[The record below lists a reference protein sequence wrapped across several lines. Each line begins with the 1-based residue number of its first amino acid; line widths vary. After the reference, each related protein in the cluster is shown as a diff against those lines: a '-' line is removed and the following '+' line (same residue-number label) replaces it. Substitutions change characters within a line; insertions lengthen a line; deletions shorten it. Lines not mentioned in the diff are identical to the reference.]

1 MTTQPQVT
9 TLDPAEQQRLVELSA
24 RASQLL
30 SHSFARQL
38 EELFGNEF
46 TMIDGRAV
54 SRSFQEF
61 GLSLLSDPARMM
73 QANAQLW
80 RDSWAL
86 WQRFLEDAPKGQI
99 RPLVEPPKTDRRFK
113 DPGWSENPGFAM
125 VQQSYLVFANWLHQL
140 VEEAKDI
147 DPEAHQRV
155 KFFTRQYLNAIAPSN
170 YPLTNPQVLKKAQET
185 GGKSLLDGLEH
196 FLDDLERGKGHL
208 RIKMTD
214 DEAFALGKNLALTPG
229 KVVYKNELMELI
241 QYSPTTETVHARPLL
256 VIPAWINKFY
266 ILDLQPKN
274 SFVKWA
280 VDQGFTVFLISWA
293 NPSKEL
299 AHKRFEDYLGDGVLA
314 ALDAIEEQTG
324 EREVSALGFCIGG
337 ILLATGLAHMAA
349 KGDDRIKAATFFA
362 TLFDFQEDVGE
373 LGMFVDVHHL
383 DAMEEHTAKTGFL
396 EGRHM
401 ANTFSMLRENDLI
414 WSFVVNNYLLGHE
427 PAPFDLLYW
436 NADSTRLPAQM
447 LSDYA
452 RGFYLQN
459 ALARPGTLEILGTPI
474 DTTKVTTPSYAVA
487 TREDHL
493 APWRACFPIKR
504 QFAGPVRFCL
514 GGSGHI
520 AGIMNPASSHKYGYW
535 LNDEPASDPD
545 KWFAGTEFHKGSWW
559 PDWAQWLSEH
569 SGNKVAPRDP
579 ASGNLKP
586 LYDAPGEYVHARSGD
601 G

>member
-1 MTTQPQVT
+1 MTTQPQVKN
-9 TLDPAEQQRLVELSA
+9 LDPAEQQRLLRLST

-38 EELFGNEF
+38 EEMFGNDF
-46 TMIDGRAV
+46 TMIDGHAV
-54 SRSFQEF
+54 ARSFQDF
-61 GLSLLSDPARMM
+61 GMKLLSDPARMM
-73 QANAQLW
+73 EANTQLW
-80 RDSWAL
+80 RDSFTL
-86 WQRFLEDAPKGQI
+86 WQRFLEGAPSGRLQ
-99 RPLVEPPKTDRRFK
+99 PLVEAPKTDRRFK

-125 VQQSYLVFANWLHQL
+125 LQQSYLVFANWLQEL
-140 VEEAKDI
+140 VDEAEGL
-147 DPEAHQRV
+147 DPQAHQRV

-170 YPLTNPQVLKKAQET
+170 YPLTNPQVLKQAQDT

-196 FLDDLERGKGHL
+196 FLDDLERGGGHL
-208 RIKMTD
+208 RIQMTN
-214 DEAFALGKNLALTPG
+214 ESAFGLGKNLALTPG

-241 QYSPTTETVHARPLL
+241 QYSPTTEQVHARPLL

-293 NPSKEL
+293 NPTKEL
-299 AHKRFEDYLGDGVLA
+299 AHKRFQDYLGDGVLA
-314 ALDAIEEQTG
+314 ALDAIEQQTG
-324 EREVSALGFCIGG
+324 MREVSALGFCIGG

-362 TLFDFQEDVGE
+362 TLFDFEEDVGE
-373 LGMFVDVHHL
+373 LGMFVDVNHL

-401 ANTFSMLRENDLI
+401 ANTFSMLRENDLV
-414 WSFVVNNYLLGHE
+414 WSFVVNNYLLGRE
-427 PAPFDLLYW
+427 PAAFDLLYW
-436 NADSTRLPAQM
+436 NADSTRLPARM

-459 ALARPGTLEILGTPI
+459 ALARPGTLEVLGTPI

-493 APWRACFPIKR
+493 APWHACFPIKR
-504 QFAGPVRFCL
+504 QFRGPVRFCL

-535 LNDEPASDPD
+535 INDAPAADPES
-545 KWFAGTEFHKGSWW
+545 WFENTTFHEGSWW
-559 PDWAQWLSEH
+559 PDWAAWLAEH
-569 SGNKVAPRDP
+569 SGEKVAARDP
-579 ASGNLKP
+579 ERGELTP
-586 LYDAPGEYVHARSGD
+586 LYDAPGRYVQDRSDD

>member
-125 VQQSYLVFANWLHQL
+125 VQQSYLVFANWLHEL

-208 RIKMTD
+208 RIKMTN

-493 APWRACFPIKR
+493 APWRACFPVKR
-504 QFAGPVRFCL
+504 QFTGPVRFCL

-520 AGIMNPASSHKYGYW
+520 AGIMNPASSHKYGFW
-535 LNDEPASDPD
+535 LNDEPADDPD

-559 PDWAQWLSEH
+559 PDWAQWLSDR
-569 SGNKVAPRDP
+569 SGKKVAPRDP
-579 ASGNLKP
+579 DGGNLKS
-586 LYDAPGEYVHARSGD
+586 LYDAPGKYVHARSED

>member
-125 VQQSYLVFANWLHQL
+125 VQQSYLVFANWLHEL

-208 RIKMTD
+208 RIKMTN

-452 RGFYLQN
+452 RAFYLQN
-459 ALARPGTLEILGTPI
+459 ALARPGTLEVLGTPI

-535 LNDEPASDPD
+535 LNDATAADPD
-545 KWFAGTEFHKGSWW
+545 KWFAGTEFNKGSWW
-559 PDWAQWLSEH
+559 PDWARWLGDH
-569 SGNKVAPRDP
+569 SGKQVPARDP
-579 ASGNLKP
+579 AGGNLKP
-586 LYDAPGEYVHARSGD
+586 LYDAPGEYVHARSD
-601 G
+601 DE